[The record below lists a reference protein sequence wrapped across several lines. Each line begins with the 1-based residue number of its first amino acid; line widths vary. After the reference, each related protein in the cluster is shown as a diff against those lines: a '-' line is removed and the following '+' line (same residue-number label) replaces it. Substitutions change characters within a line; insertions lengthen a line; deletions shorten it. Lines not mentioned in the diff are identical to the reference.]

1 MVKNQSGGG
10 LRTAMWGFAS
20 GFLMLA
26 CLTAPSSARAAFL
39 QAAQSAGSQGN
50 TQSAS
55 TTEPMAE
62 QVYKNIQVLKGTPA
76 SQLKT
81 IMNLISIS
89 VGMKCDQCHVPDA
102 YEKDDKRGKQ
112 TARRM
117 IQLVLDVNKGSFQGQ
132 TQVSCYSCH
141 RGQAQP
147 VAVPPIGAVAAPA
160 PPQGP
165 RPDAAGAGLPT
176 FDQIMEKYQAAI
188 GTSEAYA
195 KLKSRVMKGFLI
207 DGKGTSYP
215 LEVYQAAPD
224 KMVMIAM
231 LPNGFAARGYNG
243 MIGWESNPSGQTE
256 LKGSE
261 LTRVKHEADMARF
274 LKLREVALSPR
285 VMGKTNVG
293 DRDAFQVMVRAD
305 GMRVQLFFDA
315 QTGLLIRRRDMSSTV
330 VGSFPEQIDYEDY
343 RDVDSV
349 KLPFTIRYT
358 PPDPSAGNTLQFK
371 EITHNVP
378 VDEARFNPP
387 AVKK

>member
-1 MVKNQSGGG
+1 MVEIQSSGG
-10 LRTAMWGFAS
+10 LRAAIWGFAS
-20 GFLMLA
+20 GLLLLT
-26 CLTAPSSARAAFL
+26 CLTAPNSARAAFL
-39 QAAQSAGSQGN
+39 QAAQSAGSQTN
-50 TQSAS
+50 TQSANA
-55 TTEPMAE
+55 TEPTAE

-81 IMNLISIS
+81 VMNLISAS
-89 VGMKCDQCHVPDA
+89 VGMKCEQCHVPDA

-117 IQLVLDVNKGSFQGQ
+117 IQMVLEVNKGAFQGQ
-132 TQVSCYSCH
+132 TQASCYSCH

-147 VAVPPIGAVAAPA
+147 VAVPPIGTAAAPA

-165 RPDAAGAGLPT
+165 RPDAGAAGLPT

-188 GTSEAYA
+188 GSSEAYA
-195 KLKSRVMKGFLI
+195 KLKSRVMKGSLI

-224 KMVMIAM
+224 KMVMIATF
-231 LPNGFAARGYNG
+231 PNGFAARGYNG
-243 MIGWESNPSGQTE
+243 TVGWESNPGGPTE

-261 LTRVKHEADMARF
+261 LVRVKREADIARF
-274 LKLREVALSPR
+274 LKLRETALSPR
-285 VMGKTNVG
+285 VTGKTNVG
-293 DRDAFQVMVRAD
+293 EREAFQVMVRVD
-305 GMRVQLFFDA
+305 GQRVQLFFDA
-315 QTGLLIRRRDMSSTV
+315 QTGLLIRRRDMTGTV
-330 VGSFPEQIDYEDY
+330 VGSFPEQTDYEDY
-343 RDVDSV
+343 RDVDGV
-349 KLPFTIRYT
+349 KLPFTIRYS

-378 VDEARFNPP
+378 VDDARFNPP

>member
-1 MVKNQSGGG
+1 MVKMLSRGGS
-10 LRTAMWGFAS
+10 RTAIWGFAS

-26 CLTAPSSARAAFL
+26 CLTASQSARAAFL
-39 QAAQSAGSQGN
+39 QAAQSAGSQAN
-50 TQSAS
+50 TQNAGA
-55 TTEPMAE
+55 TEPTAD
-62 QVYKNIQVLKGTPA
+62 QAYKNIQVLKGTPA

-81 IMNLISIS
+81 VMNLISAS
-89 VGMKCDQCHVPDA
+89 VGMKCDQCHAPDA
-102 YEKDDKRGKQ
+102 YEKDDKRAKQ
-112 TARRM
+112 TTRRM
-117 IQLVLDVNKGSFQGQ
+117 IQLVIDVNKGSFQGQ

-147 VAVPPIGAVAAPA
+147 VAVPPIGQPAAPA
-160 PPQGP
+160 PPQPP

-176 FDQIMEKYQAAI
+176 FDQIMGKYLAAI
-188 GTSEAYA
+188 GSSEAYA
-195 KLKSRVMKGFLI
+195 KLKSRVMKGSLI

-224 KMVMIAM
+224 KMEMIVT

-243 MIGWESNPSGQTE
+243 TIGWESDPGGQA
-256 LKGSE
+256 E
-261 LTRVKHEADMARF
+261 LTGYELMRVKHEADMARF

-285 VMGKTNVG
+285 VMGKTTVG
-293 DRDAFQVMVRAD
+293 DREALQVMVRAD
-305 GMRVQLFFDA
+305 GQRAQLFFDA
-315 QTGLLIRRRDMSSTV
+315 QTGLLIQRRDMISTV
-330 VGSFPEQIDYEDY
+330 VGSYPEQIDYEDY
-343 RDVDSV
+343 RDVDGV

-378 VDEARFNPP
+378 VDDARFNPP